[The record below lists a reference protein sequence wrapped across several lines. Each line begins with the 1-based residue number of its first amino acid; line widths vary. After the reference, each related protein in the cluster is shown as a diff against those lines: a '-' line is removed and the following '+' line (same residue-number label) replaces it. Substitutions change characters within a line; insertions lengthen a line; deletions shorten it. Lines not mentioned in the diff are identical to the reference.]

1 MAPLKY
7 HRPPGP
13 STPEAPCAW
22 STTTGARRAPTARCL
37 RFPLRSRS
45 ARRRLPHRK
54 RKRKDRPLAY
64 RAHDRHLAAVELHEP
79 PGKRE
84 PETGPLVL
92 SRQVGAHL
100 AERLEDLRLVLRR
113 DPGPRVAHRY
123 FDYGILQ
130 DGLHVNTSAL
140 RRELDRIG
148 EEVEYHLSDLAL
160 VGDEIVEAFIH
171 RQTECDAVAGRPLA
185 QEGKCA
191 LQRRRKVEGSQIQLH
206 APGLDLGQ
214 VQDVVDER

>member
-13 STPEAPCAW
+13 STPEAPYAW
-22 STTTGARRAPTARCL
+22 SSATGARRAPTARCL

-64 RAHDRHLAAVELHEP
+64 RAHDRHLASVELHEP
-79 PGKRE
+79 PCKRE

-92 SRQVGAHL
+92 PRQVGTHL
-100 AERLEDLRLVLRR
+100 AERLEDLRLVLGR

-123 FDYGILQ
+123 FDYGVLQ
-130 DGLHVNTSAL
+130 DGLDVNPPAL
-140 RRELDRIG
+140 LRELDRVG
-148 EEVEYHLSDLAL
+148 EEVEYHLSNLAL
-160 VGDEIVEAFIH
+160 VGDEIVEAFVH
-171 RQTECDAVAGRPLA
+171 RQAECDAVAGRTLA
-185 QEGKCA
+185 QKGQCA
-191 LQRRRKVEGSQIQLH
+191 LQRGRKVEGSQLQLH

-214 VQDVVDER
+214 IQDVVD

>member
-64 RAHDRHLAAVELHEP
+64 RAHDRYLAAVELHEP
-79 PGKRE
+79 PGKRG

-92 SRQVGAHL
+92 PRQVGAHL

-113 DPGPRVAHRY
+113 DAGMPTGGGEAREPERAASLPPRPNCEPLRCAERHAVNPILYRGERPAHEHSPLPSNRSPSIVSSQRRGY
-123 FDYGILQ
+123 AR
-130 DGLHVNTSAL
+130 SAL
-140 RRELDRIG
+140 ASDTRRA
-148 EEVEYHLSDLAL
+148 SWPP
-160 VGDEIVEAFIH
+160 
-171 RQTECDAVAGRPLA
+171 RP
-185 QEGKCA
+185 
-191 LQRRRKVEGSQIQLH
+191 
-206 APGLDLGQ
+206 
-214 VQDVVDER
+214 